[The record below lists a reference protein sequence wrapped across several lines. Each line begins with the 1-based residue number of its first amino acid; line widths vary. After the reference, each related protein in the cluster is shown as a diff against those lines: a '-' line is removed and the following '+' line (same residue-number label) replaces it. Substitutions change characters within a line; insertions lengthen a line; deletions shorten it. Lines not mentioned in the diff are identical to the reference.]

1 MFRLTDTAGLRE
13 GGEEIEHE
21 GIRRSYKKI
30 SEADLIV
37 YLLDIS
43 LDDYLDEVSRIR
55 EFLEQYPASRMIV
68 AANKT
73 DLTSESSERQH
84 KLRAATGC
92 EVCGISASRG
102 EGLDALKYLMSSMAE
117 GLDKQH
123 EASVLVT
130 SLRHYEALRNASD
143 AIDNAQVL
151 IDTGSGT
158 ELVAFE
164 LRSALEYIGEIT
176 GKVVNEEIL
185 NIIFER
191 FCIGK

>member
-1 MFRLTDTAGLRE
+1 
-13 GGEEIEHE
+13 
-21 GIRRSYKKI
+21 
-30 SEADLIV
+30 
-37 YLLDIS
+37 
-43 LDDYLDEVSRIR
+43 
-55 EFLEQYPASRMIV
+55 MIV

-73 DLTSESSERQH
+73 DLTSEQIERQQ

-92 EVCGISASRG
+92 EVCGLSACRG
-102 EGLDALKYLMSSMAE
+102 EGLDVLKRLMGSMAE

-143 AIDNAQVL
+143 AIDNAQAL

-164 LRSALEYIGEIT
+164 LRSALESLGEIT